1 MGNRTWKGMTVKLDG
16 STGTATDLT
25 AYCNSVDPKGKLAL
39 LDDTSLNDEE
49 ESFVAGLAG
58 ATVGAN
64 FFSNSTTDLIFSPLL
79 GNRTTVTKTLRVY
92 NGNKWFA
99 GEVLCNGVAFSG
111 KPGSLQLWSVD
122 MTFDGLVSNTTS

>member
-1 MGNRTWKGMTVKLDG
+1 MGNRTWKGMIVKLDG
-16 STGTATDLT
+16 STGAAVDLT
-25 AYCNSVDPKGKLAL
+25 AYCNSIEPKGKLAL

-64 FFSNSTTDLIFSPLL
+64 FFSNSTTDPIFSPVM
-79 GNRTTVTKTLRVY
+79 GNRTTVTKTLRLY

-99 GEVLCNGVAFSG
+99 GEVYPNGVAFSG
-111 KPGSLQLWSVD
+111 KPGSLQLWSTEL
-122 MTFDGLVSNTTS
+122 TFDGPVSNTTS